1 MSLFSPLFPFCAPAE
16 DNNHCRIKGLSRES
30 QTIYDVFLP
39 WLPLCTELHH
49 GHSEGRLNMQN
60 RNDMGAIAGMPRV
73 ALGAVGFVCAMLASQ
88 SAVAQTA
95 PVSTAQRATAEQV
108 AQQGIPLAELAADA
122 PDTYVIKRGDT
133 LWGIS
138 GMYLKRPW
146 RWPELWGMNMQAI
159 ANPHLIFPG
168 QTLYLEKKDGY
179 ARLSTRATAS
189 GEPETVRV
197 SPRTRTDSLS
207 ATALP
212 TLKQHLIEPFL
223 AEPLVVDEQTLLR
236 AARVV
241 ATMEDRVLMGPTD
254 RIYARGDAANPLRAE
269 PGEPRQYRIF
279 RDAVAL
285 KDPASGAI
293 LGYEAHYLGKADLVR
308 GESFE
313 ESSNGKG
320 GYISEYVPA
329 TLDLASSKEEVRAG
343 DRLLPAPP
351 RSYVSFAPHA
361 PQLPV
366 DARVVSIYGSFGMSN
381 AAQNNVVAINLGT
394 EDGMQPGLV
403 LSLLTKGSRI
413 TDKTENGKQTIK
425 LPSES
430 NGLAMVFRTFE
441 RVSYALILE
450 ARLPVSVGDRLVNPD

>member
-1 MSLFSPLFPFCAPAE
+1 
-16 DNNHCRIKGLSRES
+16 
-30 QTIYDVFLP
+30 
-39 WLPLCTELHH
+39 
-49 GHSEGRLNMQN
+49 
-60 RNDMGAIAGMPRV
+60 MGAMAGMPRV
-73 ALGAVGFVCAMLASQ
+73 ALGAVGFVCAMLTSQ
-88 SAVAQTA
+88 AAMAQTA

-293 LGYEAHYLGKADLVR
+293 LGYEAHYLARPIWSVVR
-308 GESFE
+308 VL
-313 ESSNGKG
+313 KRA
-320 GYISEYVPA
+320 A
-329 TLDLASSKEEVRAG
+329 TARVATSLNTC
-343 DRLLPAPP
+343 PP
-351 RSYVSFAPHA
+351 RWTWHPARKKFVLAIGCCQHRRAPMSALLRTHPSCLWMHA
-361 PQLPV
+361 WSP
-366 DARVVSIYGSFGMSN
+366 ST
-381 AAQNNVVAINLGT
+381 AALACPT
-394 EDGMQPGLV
+394 QPRTTWWP
-403 LSLLTKGSRI
+403 STSAP
-413 TDKTENGKQTIK
+413 KTAC
-425 LPSES
+425 S
-430 NGLAMVFRTFE
+430 
-441 RVSYALILE
+441 
-450 ARLPVSVGDRLVNPD
+450 PDWY

>member
-1 MSLFSPLFPFCAPAE
+1 
-16 DNNHCRIKGLSRES
+16 
-30 QTIYDVFLP
+30 
-39 WLPLCTELHH
+39 
-49 GHSEGRLNMQN
+49 MQI
-60 RNDMGAIAGMPRV
+60 RNDMGAIAGMPRM
-73 ALGAVGFVCAMLASQ
+73 ALGAVGLVCAMLASQ
-88 SAVAQTA
+88 SAVAQST
-95 PVSTAQRATAEQV
+95 PVSSAQRATAEQV
-108 AQQGIPLAELAADA
+108 AQQGIPLSELAADA
-122 PDTYVIKRGDT
+122 PDTYVVKRGDT

-138 GMYLKRPW
+138 GLYLKRPW

-168 QTLYLEKKDGY
+168 QTLHLEKKDGY
-179 ARLSTRATAS
+179 ARLSTRAARS
-189 GEPETVRV
+189 GELETVRV

-207 ATALP
+207 STALP

-223 AEPLVVDEQTLLR
+223 AEPLVVDEQTLKR

-313 ESSNGKG
+313 ESSNDKG

-329 TLDLASSKEEVRAG
+329 TLDLTSSKEEVRAG

-351 RSYVSFAPHA
+351 RAYVSFAPHA
-361 PQLPV
+361 PQQPV

-403 LSLLTKGSRI
+403 LNLLTKGSRI
-413 TDKTENGKQTIK
+413 QDKTENGKQSIK

-430 NGLAMVFRTFE
+430 NGMAMVFRTFE

-450 ARLPVSVGDRLVNPD
+450 ARLPVSVGDRLINPD

>member
-1 MSLFSPLFPFCAPAE
+1 M
-16 DNNHCRIKGLSRES
+16 HI
-30 QTIYDVFLP
+30 
-39 WLPLCTELHH
+39 
-49 GHSEGRLNMQN
+49 
-60 RNDMGAIAGMPRV
+60 RNDMGAISGLPRV
-73 ALGAVGFVCAMLASQ
+73 ALGTVGFVCAMLASPT
-88 SAVAQTA
+88 AWAQTA
-95 PVSTAQRATAEQV
+95 PVSSAQRATAEQV
-108 AQQGIPLAELAADA
+108 AQQGIPLAELAANA
-122 PDTYVIKRGDT
+122 PDTYVVKRGDT

-138 GMYLKRPW
+138 GLYLKRPW

-179 ARLSTRATAS
+179 ARLSTQAAHS

-223 AEPLVVDEQTLLR
+223 AEPLVVDEQTLQR
-236 AARVV
+236 AAHVV
-241 ATMEDRVLMGPTD
+241 ATVEDRVLMGPTD

-308 GESFE
+308 GENFE
-313 ESSNGKG
+313 ESSDGKG

-329 TLDLASSKEEVRAG
+329 TLDLTSTKEEIRAG

-351 RSYVSFAPHA
+351 RSYVSFVPHA

-366 DARVVSIYGSFGMSN
+366 DGRVVSIYGSFGMSN

-394 EDGMQPGLV
+394 EDGMQAGLV
-403 LSLLTKGSRI
+403 LNLLTKGSRVK
-413 TDKTENGKQTIK
+413 DKTDSGKATIK

-450 ARLPVSVGDRLVNPD
+450 ARLPVSVGDRLINPD

>member
-1 MSLFSPLFPFCAPAE
+1 
-16 DNNHCRIKGLSRES
+16 
-30 QTIYDVFLP
+30 
-39 WLPLCTELHH
+39 
-49 GHSEGRLNMQN
+49 
-60 RNDMGAIAGMPRV
+60 MGAISGLPRV
-73 ALGAVGFVCAMLASQ
+73 ALGTVGFVCAMLASPT
-88 SAVAQTA
+88 AWAQTA
-95 PVSTAQRATAEQV
+95 PVSSAQRATAEQV
-108 AQQGIPLAELAADA
+108 AQQGIPLAELAANA
-122 PDTYVIKRGDT
+122 PDTYVVKRGDT

-138 GMYLKRPW
+138 GLYLKRPW

-179 ARLSTRATAS
+179 ARLSTQAAHS

-207 ATALP
+207 TTALP

-223 AEPLVVDEQTLLR
+223 AEPLVVDEQTLQR
-236 AARVV
+236 AAHVV
-241 ATMEDRVLMGPTD
+241 ATVEDRVLMGPTD
-254 RIYARGDAANPLRAE
+254 RIYARGDATNPLRAE

-308 GESFE
+308 GENFE
-313 ESSNGKG
+313 ESSDGKG

-329 TLDLASSKEEVRAG
+329 TLDLTSTKEEIRAG

-351 RSYVSFAPHA
+351 RSYVSFVPHA

-366 DARVVSIYGSFGMSN
+366 DGRVVSIYGSFGMSN

-394 EDGMQPGLV
+394 EDGMQAGLV
-403 LSLLTKGSRI
+403 LNLLTKGSRVK
-413 TDKTENGKQTIK
+413 DKTDSGKATIK

-450 ARLPVSVGDRLVNPD
+450 ARLPVSVGDRLINPD